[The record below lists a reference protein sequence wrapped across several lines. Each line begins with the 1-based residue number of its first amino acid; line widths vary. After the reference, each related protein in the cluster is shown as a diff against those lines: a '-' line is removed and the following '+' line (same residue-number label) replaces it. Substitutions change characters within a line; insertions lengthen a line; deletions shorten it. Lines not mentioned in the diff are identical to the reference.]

1 MNHKPKTETMFPH
14 LRAMKRL
21 TVNWHL
27 EKDCNYK
34 CKFCYAHFA
43 DIKTNLNIKDGFSLI
58 DEIQKN
64 NIYKINFAGGEPL
77 LNKNVGEFIKY
88 SKDIGLK
95 TSIITNGSRMTQ
107 KWLTKY
113 GGYLDQI
120 GISCDSLDND
130 VNTEIGRG
138 FGSHVEITE
147 RLLSRINRMNDMGLN
162 IQTKLNTVVLRNN
175 HMEDWN
181 DFIIRN
187 NVSRWKVFKMLE
199 IVGENDHVYDE
210 LSINDEEFHN
220 FIDRHRLLK
229 NKDILIKEDN
239 DDMTDSY
246 IMITPDGKFYQNS
259 DNKYI
264 YSDPILDVGFRN
276 AIYQTGFNYS
286 IYEKRGGNYKL

>member
-1 MNHKPKTETMFPH
+1 
-14 LRAMKRL
+14 
-21 TVNWHL
+21 
-27 EKDCNYK
+27 
-34 CKFCYAHFA
+34 
-43 DIKTNLNIKDGFSLI
+43 LI

-88 SKDIGLK
+88 SKHIGLK
-95 TSIITNGSRMTQ
+95 TSIITNGSLMTQ

-138 FGSHVEITE
+138 FGKHVEITE
-147 RLLSRINRMNDMGLN
+147 RLLSRINRMNDVGLN

-187 NVSRWKVFKMLE
+187 NVKRWKVFKMLE

-229 NKDILIKEDN
+229 DKDILIKEDN

-246 IMITPDGKFYQNS
+246 IMVTPDGKFYQNS